1 MKSSKAMSIGNGLK
15 LIWLAAAAGLG
26 LRLAR
31 MLLCLDY
38 ATGFDTDGG
47 LMAWL
52 SLLLPLGLAVL
63 AALFCRRSRRAFQ
76 DDAHGKKPVTGA
88 LALVSGL
95 ALLYTGV
102 VLLGDYQSFLQG
114 GPSGYE
120 SVHQGFIHVFFLVM
134 CLVFGLVQIYTAL
147 GLFAGKNPM
156 EKAPLLY
163 VAGVLWGISY
173 LVLVYVFYAKSSSG
187 VENFFTVVGGAA
199 LLLGLF
205 YLCRIFAGVEVP
217 GAALRLFAAGGAVAA
232 LVISHHGADLV
243 LGLLGK
249 KYYGEMPPLFL
260 LCGLLGAVFL
270 LAYMTGYYRAAV
282 DHGQDG
288 VSQEPRHFETGG
300 GDEA

>member
-31 MLLCLDY
+31 MLLCFDY

-199 LLLGLF
+199 L
-205 YLCRIFAGVEVP
+205 
-217 GAALRLFAAGGAVAA
+217 RLFSAGGAVAA